1 MGSLH
6 YGSPPASFQL
16 DDRTL
21 AHVEL
26 VVLAKL
32 RRNES
37 FALTIDEAKGG
48 RSTIWINASSTLR
61 FEFAAQG
68 ADINRE
74 WLEEL
79 IDSANTTAG
88 MKIVPEPSTG
98 PTTEPKTATTPT
110 GASTTGASKAE
121 ASTSKATASAATKAA
136 SSKKASAA

>member
-6 YGSPPASFQL
+6 YGSPPATFEL

-37 FALTIDEAKGG
+37 FALTIDETTGG

-61 FEFAAQG
+61 FEFGQQG
-68 ADINRE
+68 SEINRE
-74 WLEEL
+74 WLDEL

-88 MKIVPEPSTG
+88 MKIVPEP
-98 PTTEPKTATTPT
+98 E
-110 GASTTGASKAE
+110 
-121 ASTSKATASAATKAA
+121 
-136 SSKKASAA
+136 KKAPAA

>member
-6 YGSPPASFQL
+6 YGSPPATFEL
-16 DDRTL
+16 DDRAL

-37 FALTIDEAKGG
+37 FALTLDSPSGG
-48 RSTIWINASSTLR
+48 RSTIWINAASTLR
-61 FEFAAQG
+61 FELG
-68 ADINRE
+68 PEPGEINRA

-88 MKIVPEPSTG
+88 MRVVPEPEKVS
-98 PTTEPKTATTPT
+98 
-110 GASTTGASKAE
+110 GA
-121 ASTSKATASAATKAA
+121 
-136 SSKKASAA
+136 

>member
-6 YGSPPASFQL
+6 YGSPPATFEI

-37 FALTIDEAKGG
+37 FALSLDVPAGG
-48 RSTIWINASSTLR
+48 RTTIWINSAATLR
-61 FEFAAQG
+61 FEFESATHE
-68 ADINRE
+68 INRE

-79 IDSANTTAG
+79 IDSANTTVG
-88 MKIVPEPSTG
+88 MRVLPEPEKV
-98 PTTEPKTATTPT
+98 P
-110 GASTTGASKAE
+110 
-121 ASTSKATASAATKAA
+121 AA
-136 SSKKASAA
+136 S